1 MKFFDFFA
9 ITEYNYERK
18 NFYSYKNI
26 MPENDKSL
34 EWVVDN
40 IDLSSISLQDLEAGD
55 LSIEATPSNIELKT
69 PEIEG
74 NDVQWNNTDIQWN
87 NSEIQY
93 DNTDVQ
99 SYNTDSMEQSSSTIN
114 ESVFLD
120 TWYLTGKKS
129 NVTDE
134 WENFWKYLRQF
145 FIATIIILLWVIAI
159 AIIFLFDDY
168 ITKASQDNLDEKD
181 RKYVEQ
187 YKPRVQKV
195 KNLLWIVWENYPTP
209 VVWWERSQ
217 EEVNK
222 IINATDIDYIEK
234 KDILSNYVPSLVD
247 KAQSRASY
255 VESLKQEI
263 ARQWFLPEEL
273 DNILSNENAI
283 DTIQRSL
290 NALEVIKFST
300 ATKVFSY
307 MNTALTTIVE
317 MMKVWWANI
326 DTVRQLFKQ
335 LWERWEKDITSY
347 VYMCYLNPF
356 ETNANCDTIWDLD
369 LYYNNIINDKWIDI
383 KLFKN
388 SMNVISQLLEK
399 NDTSLFSITFN
410 WFNAQDKKITFSI
423 EVFTNQD
430 DERTLISQWK
440 RNPNIF
446 ILTNIINLLK
456 QSSFIIWAEINT
468 KEVHVEP
475 MTINLWWLQ
484 RKVNY
489 STMNFTVPIQKNTE
503 REIFDYIDLKSIE
516 KLLSNISNKTNNTE
530 ASNWDDTNE
539 DILEQ
544 ESIQENYEEL
554 IDDEY
559 LDVTEREDIPSNSIE
574 SEELDESNLENGEL
588 KGEEVWSSDIESE
601 T

>member
-114 ESVFLD
+114 ESVFLY